1 MATVLLIE
9 DDKNLMNLYKT
20 ELELL
25 NAPVRVATDGKKG
38 LELAK
43 TEKPDLILMDVI
55 LPEKIGLSVLKELKL
70 DEETA
75 HIPVVVM
82 SNYDQGDNPTKA
94 LELGALAFLSKQE
107 YTPEELVR
115 EAMSK
120 IRKSL

>member
-1 MATVLLIE
+1 
-9 DDKNLMNLYKT
+9 
-20 ELELL
+20 
-25 NAPVRVATDGKKG
+25 
-38 LELAK
+38 
-43 TEKPDLILMDVI
+43 MDVI